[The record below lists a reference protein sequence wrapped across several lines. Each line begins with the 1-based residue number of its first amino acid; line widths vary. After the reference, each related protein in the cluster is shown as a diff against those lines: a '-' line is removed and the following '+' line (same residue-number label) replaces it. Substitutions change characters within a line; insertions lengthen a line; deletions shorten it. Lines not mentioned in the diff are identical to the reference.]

1 MSRLRLVLTAAAVLT
16 VAPVALAAGGHP
28 QLQTFFQSNLSSA
41 SYQQKVYQ
49 RVAKKWQQPGP
60 KQTPKVGSKTIVQ
73 AVIGKD
79 GKLVTVAVTSES
91 GSKGWDA
98 AALSAVKKAAPFE
111 PLPASYTSPT
121 LEVHFH
127 VGWVAD

>member
-41 SYQQKVYQ
+41 SYQKKVYE
-49 RVAKKWQQPGP
+49 RVARKWQQPGA

-73 AVIGKD
+73 AMIGKD
-79 GKLVTVAVTSES
+79 GKLVTVAVASES
-91 GSKGWDA
+91 GSKAWDA
-98 AALSAVKKAAPFE
+98 AALSAVKKAAPFD

>member
-1 MSRLRLVLTAAAVLT
+1 MSRLRLVLSVLAVLA
-16 VAPVALAAGGHP
+16 VSPVALAAGGHP

-41 SYQQKVYQ
+41 SYQKKVYE
-49 RVAKKWQQPGP
+49 RVANKWRQPGP

-73 AVIGKD
+73 AMIGKD
-79 GKLVTVAVTSES
+79 GKLVTVSVASPS
-91 GSKGWDA
+91 GSKAWDDA
-98 AALSAVKKAAPFE
+98 ALAAVKKAAPFD
-111 PLPASYTSPT
+111 PLPASYTSST